1 MGLIEDVA
9 SYIDTNSTRYALGTS
24 LFLNNLPTHPNRAQ
38 ALIET
43 PGSPPARTLGG
54 ATVSWEQARFQLTC
68 RSTSSA
74 TARADIQA
82 GWDILEG
89 VKNQTLSSNLFL
101 RISAVQS
108 PFLLARDEQGRPV
121 FAANFDAWRVP

>member
-1 MGLIEDVA
+1 MGLLEDVGTYLA
-9 SYIDTNSTRYALGTS
+9 ANSTRYTLGTS
-24 LFLNNLPTHPNRAQ
+24 LFLNYMPSDPNRAQ

-43 PGSPPARTLGG
+43 PGSPPARAFSGD
-54 ATVSWEQARFQLTC
+54 AVSWEQARFQLTC

-82 GWDILEG
+82 GWDLLEA
-89 VKNQTLSSNLFL
+89 VFNETLSSNTFL

-108 PFLLARDEQGRPV
+108 PFLLARDEQGRPT
-121 FAANFDAWRVP
+121 FASNFDAWRVP